1 MSLDLV
7 RQITSVMYSEHE
19 ILVVEAL
26 LAHYADGDD
35 SVSVDEIVLNDVV
48 NFKPRTLRAALGKL
62 QQDQLLHTQMVRR
75 EDEKY
80 AIRRWVLNLAEFERV
95 VRARIEHIRNELTAV
110 APQPVA
116 YCEPCNRPAAVDELH
131 ASFSCVVCGCALTEP
146 PSMPGSTAADF
157 ACLDE
162 LQQFLS

>member
-1 MSLDLV
+1 
-7 RQITSVMYSEHE
+7 MYSEHE

-26 LAHYADGDD
+26 LTHYVDGDD
-35 SVSVDEIVLNDVV
+35 SVSVDEVVLNDVL

-62 QQDQLLHTQMVRR
+62 QRDQLLDTQMVQR
-75 EDEKY
+75 EGEKY

-95 VRARIEHIRNELTAV
+95 VRARIDHVRNELTGFV
-110 APQPVA
+110 PQPVA
-116 YCEPCNRPAAVDELH
+116 YCEPCNRSVAVDELH
-131 ASFSCVVCGCALTEP
+131 VALSCVVCGCALVDP
-146 PSMPGSTAADF
+146 PSMSGPTAADF